1 MGHLTLGQTWLLL
14 AEQIREHQVPQPALG
29 GARAREVDEFVY
41 LPGVLLPNT
50 DMKGKLLARQ
60 AHC

>member
-1 MGHLTLGQTWLLL
+1 LL
-14 AEQIREHQVPQPALG
+14 AEQAKEHQIPRPGLG
-29 GARAREVDEFVY
+29 GARAREPDEFVY

-60 AHC
+60 AHH